1 MLSFKNRIKKEKD
14 FRKVFNAGKVV
25 SLDSVSIRFSQ
36 NNLEETRFGFI
47 VSKKISK
54 RAVVRNRVK
63 RIFREQTRLILKDI
77 KGGFDVVVII
87 KSSSITSL
95 DAKRILLELFKQAN
109 ILN

>member
-14 FRKVFNAGKVV
+14 FRKVFNAGKIV
-25 SLDSVSIRFSQ
+25 SLYSVSIRFSQ